1 MRQVSLCLAIRED
14 RGLITQILLAMKKR
28 GFGQG
33 RWNGLGGKIDL
44 EKGDK
49 NVFDCAI
56 REPEEE
62 AKIIPRNLE
71 KVAIFDFYFPEH
83 KKENNQQ
90 VHLFLIREWEGE
102 PKETEEMRP
111 QWFETG
117 IIPYD
122 EMWDD
127 DKYWMPH
134 ILEGKKMKAKFFFDE
149 QDKVAEHEIN
159 LVEILE

>member
-1 MRQVSLCLAIRED
+1 MRQVSLCLAIKED
-14 RGLITQILLAMKKR
+14 RGLITEILLAMKKR

-33 RWNGLGGKIDL
+33 RWNGLGGKIDP

-56 REPEEE
+56 REPKEE
-62 AKIIPRNLE
+62 AKIIPKNLE
-71 KVAIFDFYFPEH
+71 KVAVFDFYFPEH

-90 VHLFLIREWEGE
+90 VHLFLIRDWEGE
-102 PKETEEMRP
+102 PEETEEMRP
-111 QWFETG
+111 QWFEKE

-134 ILEGKKMKAKFFFDE
+134 VLEGKKLKAKFFFDE
-149 QDKVAEHEIN
+149 QDKVTEHEIN